1 MAKICAFVKGNK
13 ICQRTEEGSEIG
25 DAPRHGKSAQHSS
38 GDSVE
43 VEGAPTDDTL
53 SMAQNTRMPASW
65 LKETARNRGPERGRE
80 SSAAHGADE

>member
-25 DAPRHGKSAQHSS
+25 DAPRHGESAQHSS
-38 GDSVE
+38 GDS

-53 SMAQNTRMPASW
+53 SMAQNTQVPGSW
-65 LKETARNRGPERGRE
+65 LKETARRPRERGGPR
-80 SSAAHGADE
+80 SG